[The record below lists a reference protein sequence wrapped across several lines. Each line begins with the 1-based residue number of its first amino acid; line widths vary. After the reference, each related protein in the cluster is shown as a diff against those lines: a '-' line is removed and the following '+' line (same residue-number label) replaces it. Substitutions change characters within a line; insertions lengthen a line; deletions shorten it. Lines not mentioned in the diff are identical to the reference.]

1 MVRINI
7 EEYRY
12 VLLLQNWYK
21 RLRANEKMLMDNRR
35 RFQHAGLLKGTGKNQ
50 IFVTSGE
57 QAFNHGVEDDHIPFQ
72 KRG

>member
-1 MVRINI
+1 
-7 EEYRY
+7 
-12 VLLLQNWYK
+12 
-21 RLRANEKMLMDNRR
+21 MDNRR